1 MRQHGNVMEPKNGM
15 KMKKCY
21 TYLTMLLA
29 VFALVSC
36 VKEFENTQAGAVVDG
51 TPIEFT
57 ISDEATRMLLDLTD
71 GKSLSWED
79 GDKVGLYYRSRITG
93 STNQDTMVAENV
105 PYEYDAQTGK
115 FVPVDQPATWE
126 GGESGNQHDLYVYYP
141 YMSDAEAYNKIKRT
155 VASTQTYDVTATANP
170 IADLGFAGARA
181 LAVTYGTAVEFQP
194 LAQSFAIFRLN
205 ITNTTGSDLTV
216 NNVVVSNDS
225 KDLAGNRF
233 MTMVSFV
240 SGAPKMSGSGG
251 SNSITVNVE
260 NGVVKAGECIDVR
273 MVMIPEDYTGSKFS
287 VTVTSDKGEHPAV
300 EFDGGNI
307 AIGGRASKN
316 IVLSAVG
323 GSDDQEY
330 AIGSVVS
337 GGVLYKIDGNTGYV
351 LYPHAGKAKF
361 ALAKANMS
369 SALIKESNNGMATVA
384 TLKAQSPDLSDYPAA
399 KYCNDIGEGWYIPS
413 ENEWVDLFDVFT
425 GNDTG
430 SVDAFKKATSE
441 LDSKYIA
448 SRNLFDSYLTA
459 CGGEPLST
467 PADKM
472 TTQSNGNVVGYNYW
486 IGTITE
492 AGTKARYSRVDYYAM
507 SATNSVTSSYKVRC
521 IKRVDL
527 ATPEQPEGDTE
538 VEETYPAPVA
548 GEEGEYDVYLLIGQS
563 NMAGRGELLEEDY
576 AEIPNV
582 YLLDS
587 EGNPVP
593 AKNPMNIYSTIRKAD
608 NQQLMGP
615 GASFAS
621 TVTAQTGR
629 KVLLVVN
636 ARGGSAIAE
645 WAKGTTTSIK
655 VGNATTAT
663 SLSFYS
669 EAVRRTQQAM
679 EYGALK
685 GILWHQGCSDQSNTS
700 YMTLVSALAKN
711 LRNDLG
717 ADVPFIVGQLGDWRS
732 SSVNFNTNIKNISN
746 YLIYSDWVSSHG
758 GVPIVT
764 AESDG
769 QPDLTDPHFNR
780 ASQITMGKRYAQKI
794 LKMVYEKDYTL
805 E

>member
-1 MRQHGNVMEPKNGM
+1 
-15 KMKKCY
+15 MKKSY
-21 TYLTMLLA
+21 TYLTMLLT
-29 VFALVSC
+29 VFAFASC
-36 VKEFENTQAGAVVDG
+36 VKEFDNPDKGTVAQG

-57 ISDEATRMLLDLTD
+57 ISDEVTRTLLDLTD

-79 GDKVGLYYRSRITG
+79 GDQVGLYYRSRITG
-93 STNQDTMVAENV
+93 DTNQDTMVAENV

-126 GGESGNQHDLYVYYP
+126 GGESGNQHSLYVYYP
-141 YMSDAEAYNKIKRT
+141 YSSEAKAYNSIART
-155 VASTQTYDVTATANP
+155 IPTTQTYDVTATANP
-170 IADLGFAGARA
+170 IAQLGFAGARA
-181 LAVTYGTAVEFQP
+181 LEVTYGAAVEFP
-194 LAQSFAIFRLN
+194 ALSQSFAIFRLN
-205 ITNTTGSDLTV
+205 ITNTTSSDV
-216 NNVVVSNDS
+216 NVSSVEVSNDS
-225 KDLAGNRF
+225 KVIAGERF
-233 MTMVSFV
+233 MSMSQFV
-240 SGAPKMSGSGG
+240 GSAPRISGSGG
-251 SNSITVNVE
+251 SKSVTVNVE
-260 NGVVKAGECIDVR
+260 NGVLKAGECIDVR
-273 MVMIPEDYTGSKFS
+273 MVMLPQDYTGSKFS
-287 VTVTSDKGEHPAV
+287 VTVTSDKREYPVV
-300 EFDGGNI
+300 EFEGGNI

-316 IVLSAVG
+316 IVLSET
-323 GSDDQEY
+323 GSSDAPEY
-330 AIGSVVS
+330 TIGSVVS

-361 ALAKANMS
+361 ATANEKMS
-369 SALIKESNNGMATVA
+369 SALIKDSNNGMATVA

-430 SVDAFKKATSE
+430 SVDSFKKATSE
-441 LDSKYIA
+441 LDSKYITA
-448 SRNLFDSYLTA
+448 RNLFDSYLTA

-472 TTQSNGNVVGYNYW
+472 TTQSGGKVVGYNYW
-486 IGTITE
+486 IGTITTS
-492 AGTKARYSRVDYYAM
+492 GTTPRYSRVDYYSM
-507 SATNSVTSSYKVRC
+507 SATASVTSSYKVRC
-521 IKRVDL
+521 IKQVDL
-527 ATPEQPEGDTE
+527 TALDQPETE

-587 EGNPVP
+587 EGTPVA
-593 AKNPMNIYSTIRKAD
+593 AKNPMNIYSSIRKAGD
-608 NQQLMGP
+608 SLQQMGP

-621 TVTAQTGR
+621 TVVEQTGR
-629 KVLLVVN
+629 KLLLVVN

-645 WAKGTTTSIK
+645 WAKG
-655 VGNATTAT
+655 ATAT
-663 SLSFYS
+663 SPSFYD

-685 GILWHQGCSDQSNTS
+685 GILWHQGCSDQKNTS
-700 YMTLVSALAKN
+700 YMTQLTALAKN
-711 LRNDLG
+711 LRNDFG

-732 SSVNFNTNIKNISN
+732 SSANFNTNIQNVNDYI
-746 YLIYSDWVSSHG
+746 IYSDWVSSQG
-758 GVPIVT
+758 CVPIIT
-764 AESDG
+764 EESDG

-794 LKMVYEKDYTL
+794 LKMVYEKDYTV

>member
-1 MRQHGNVMEPKNGM
+1 
-15 KMKKCY
+15 MKKSY
-21 TYLTMLLA
+21 TYLTMLLT
-29 VFALVSC
+29 VFAFASC
-36 VKEFENTQAGAVVDG
+36 VKEFDNPDKGNVAQG

-57 ISDEATRMLLDLTD
+57 ISDEVTRTLLDLTD

-79 GDKVGLYYRSRITG
+79 GDQVGLYYRSRITG
-93 STNQDTMVAENV
+93 DTNQDTMVAENV

-126 GGESGNQHDLYVYYP
+126 GGESGNQHSLYVYYP
-141 YMSDAEAYNKIKRT
+141 YSSEAKAYNSIART
-155 VASTQTYDVTATANP
+155 IPTTPTYDVTATANP
-170 IADLGFAGARA
+170 IAQLGFAGARA
-181 LAVTYGTAVEFQP
+181 LEATYGAAVEFP
-194 LAQSFAIFRLN
+194 ALSQSFAIFRLN
-205 ITNTTGSDLTV
+205 ITNTTSSDV
-216 NNVVVSNDS
+216 NVSSVEVSNDS
-225 KDLAGNRF
+225 KVIAGERF
-233 MTMVSFV
+233 MSMSQFV
-240 SGAPKMSGSGG
+240 GSAPKISGSGG
-251 SNSITVNVE
+251 SNSVTVNVE
-260 NGVVKAGECIDVR
+260 NGVLKAGECIDVR
-273 MVMIPEDYTGSKFS
+273 LVMLPRDYTGSMFS
-287 VTVTSDKGEHPAV
+287 VTVTSDKGAHPIV
-300 EFDGGNI
+300 EFDGGDI

-316 IVLSAVG
+316 IVLSETG
-323 GSDDQEY
+323 GSDAPEY
-330 AIGSVVS
+330 TIGSVVS

-361 ALAKANMS
+361 ALDKANMS
-369 SALIKESNNGMATVA
+369 SALIKDSNNGMATVA

-430 SVDAFKKATSE
+430 SVDSFKKATSE
-441 LDSKYIA
+441 LDSKYITA
-448 SRNLFDSYLTA
+448 RNLFDSYLTA

-472 TTQSNGNVVGYNYW
+472 TTQSGGKVVGYNYW
-486 IGTITE
+486 IGTITTS
-492 AGTKARYSRVDYYAM
+492 GTTPRYSRVDYYSM
-507 SATNSVTSSYKVRC
+507 SATASVTSSYKVRC
-521 IKRVDL
+521 IKQVDL
-527 ATPEQPEGDTE
+527 TALDQPETE

-587 EGNPVP
+587 EGTPVA
-593 AKNPMNIYSTIRKAD
+593 AKNPMNIYSSIRKAGD
-608 NQQLMGP
+608 SLQQMGP

-621 TVTAQTGR
+621 TVVEQTGR
-629 KVLLVVN
+629 KLLLVVN

-645 WAKGTTTSIK
+645 WAKG
-655 VGNATTAT
+655 ATAT
-663 SLSFYS
+663 SPSFYD

-685 GILWHQGCSDQSNTS
+685 GILWHQGCSDQKNTS
-700 YMTLVSALAKN
+700 YMTQLTALAKN
-711 LRNDLG
+711 LRNDFG

-732 SSVNFNTNIKNISN
+732 SSANFNTNIQNVNDYI
-746 YLIYSDWVSSHG
+746 IYSDWVSSQG
-758 GVPIVT
+758 CVPIIT
-764 AESDG
+764 EESDG

-794 LKMVYEKDYTL
+794 LKMVYEKDYTV

>member
-1 MRQHGNVMEPKNGM
+1 MKPQNEM
-15 KMKKCY
+15 KMKKSY
-21 TYLTMLLA
+21 TYLTMLLT
-29 VFALVSC
+29 VFALASC
-36 VKEFENTQAGAVVDG
+36 VKEIDNTQTGAVADG

-57 ISDEATRMLLDLTD
+57 ISDEATRMLLDLTE

-79 GDKVGLYYRSRITG
+79 GDQVGLYYRSRITG

-115 FVPVDQPATWE
+115 FVPVGQPATWE

-141 YMSDAEAYNKIKRT
+141 YMSDAQAYNKIAKT
-155 VASTQTYDVTATANP
+155 IPSTQTYDVTATANP

-233 MTMVSFV
+233 MTMASFV
-240 SGAPKMSGSGG
+240 DGAPKMSGSGG
-251 SNSITVNVE
+251 SNSITVNVQ
-260 NGVVKAGECIDVR
+260 NGVLKAGECIDVR
-273 MVMIPEDYTGSKFS
+273 MVMLPQDYTGSKFS
-287 VTVTSDKGEHPAV
+287 VTVTSDKREYPVV
-300 EFDGGNI
+300 EFEGGNI

-316 IVLSAVG
+316 IVLSET
-323 GSDDQEY
+323 GSSDAPEY
-330 AIGSVVS
+330 TIGSVVS

-361 ALAKANMS
+361 ATANEKMS
-369 SALIKESNNGMATVA
+369 SALIKDSNNGMATVA

-430 SVDAFKKATSE
+430 SVDSFKKATSE

-472 TTQSNGNVVGYNYW
+472 TTQSSGKVVGYNYW
-486 IGTITE
+486 IGTITTS
-492 AGTKARYSRVDYYAM
+492 GTTPRYSRVDYYSM
-507 SATNSVTSSYKVRC
+507 SATTSVTSSYKVRC
-521 IKRVDL
+521 IKRVDITAL
-527 ATPEQPEGDTE
+527 DQPETE

-563 NMAGRGELLEEDY
+563 NMAGRGELLEEDKN
-576 AEIPNV
+576 EIPNV

-587 EGNPVP
+587 EGAAVL
-593 AKNPMNIYSTIRKAD
+593 AKNPMNIYSSIRKAD

-621 TVTAQTGR
+621 TITAQTGR

-685 GILWHQGCSDQSNTS
+685 GILWHQGCSDQKNTT
-700 YMTLVSALAKN
+700 YMTQLTALAKN

-732 SSVNFNTNIKNISN
+732 SSVNFNVNIQSIND
-746 YLIYSDWVSSHG
+746 YLTYSDWVSSQG

-764 AESDG
+764 AESNG
-769 QPDLTDPHFNR
+769 QPDTTDPHFNR

-794 LKMVYEKDYTL
+794 LKMVYEKDYTV

>member
-1 MRQHGNVMEPKNGM
+1 MRQHGNVMKPQNEI
-15 KMKKCY
+15 KMKKSY
-21 TYLTMLLA
+21 TYLTMLLT
-29 VFALVSC
+29 VFALASC
-36 VKEFENTQAGAVVDG
+36 VKEFDNTQTGALADG

-79 GDKVGLYYRSRITG
+79 GDQVGLYYRSRITG

-115 FVPVDQPATWE
+115 FVPVGQPATWE

-141 YMSDAEAYNKIKRT
+141 YMSDAQAYNKIAKT
-155 VASTQTYDVTATANP
+155 IASTQTYDVTATANP
-170 IADLGFAGARA
+170 IADLGFSGTRA

-194 LAQSFAIFRLN
+194 LAQSFAVFRLN
-205 ITNTTGSDLTV
+205 ITNTTGNDLTV

-225 KDLAGNRF
+225 KDLAGNRV

-240 SGAPKMSGSGG
+240 NGAPKISGSGG
-251 SNSITVNVE
+251 SNSITVNVQ
-260 NGVVKAGECIDVR
+260 NGVLKAGECIDVR
-273 MVMIPEDYTGSKFS
+273 MVMLPQDYTGSRFS
-287 VTVTSDKGEHPAV
+287 VTVTSDKGEHPVV

-337 GGVLYKIDGNTGYV
+337 GGVLYKINGNTGYV
-351 LYPHAGKAKF
+351 LYPHEGRAKF
-361 ALAKANMS
+361 ALSKENMS
-369 SALIKESNNGMATVA
+369 SALIKDTNNGMATVA
-384 TLKAQSPDLSDYPAA
+384 TLKAQSPDLSNYPAA

-459 CGGEPLST
+459 CGGDPLST

-486 IGTITE
+486 IGTITTT
-492 AGTKARYSRVDYYAM
+492 GTTPRYSRVDYYTM
-507 SATNSVTSSYKVRC
+507 GATASVTSTYRVRC

-527 ATPEQPEGDTE
+527 STPEQPEGDTE

-621 TVTAQTGR
+621 TITAQTDR

-645 WAKGTTTSIK
+645 WSKGTTTSIK
-655 VGNATTAT
+655 VGNATAAT

-679 EYGALK
+679 GYGALK

-746 YLIYSDWVSSHG
+746 YLIYSDWVSSQG

-764 AESDG
+764 AESNG
-769 QPDLTDPHFNR
+769 QPDTTDPHFNR

-794 LKMVYEKDYTL
+794 LKMVYEKDYTV

>member
-1 MRQHGNVMEPKNGM
+1 
-15 KMKKCY
+15 MKKSY
-21 TYLTMLLA
+21 TYLTMLLT
-29 VFALVSC
+29 VFAFASC
-36 VKEFENTQAGAVVDG
+36 VKEFDNPDKGTVAQG

-57 ISDEATRMLLDLTD
+57 ISDEVTRTLLDLTD

-79 GDKVGLYYRSRITG
+79 GDQVGLYYRSRITG
-93 STNQDTMVAENV
+93 DTNQDTMVAENV

-126 GGESGNQHDLYVYYP
+126 GGESGNQHSLYVYYP
-141 YMSDAEAYNKIKRT
+141 YSSEAKAYNSIART
-155 VASTQTYDVTATANP
+155 IPTTQTYDVTATANP
-170 IADLGFAGARA
+170 IAQLGFAGARA
-181 LAVTYGTAVEFQP
+181 LEVTYGAAVEFP
-194 LAQSFAIFRLN
+194 ALSQSFAIFRLN
-205 ITNTTGSDLTV
+205 ITNTTSSDV
-216 NNVVVSNDS
+216 NVSSVEVSNDS
-225 KDLAGNRF
+225 KVIAGERF
-233 MTMVSFV
+233 MSMSQFV
-240 SGAPKMSGSGG
+240 GSAPKISGSGG
-251 SNSITVNVE
+251 SNSVTVNVE
-260 NGVVKAGECIDVR
+260 NGVLKAGECIDVR
-273 MVMIPEDYTGSKFS
+273 LVMLPRDYTGSMFS
-287 VTVTSDKGEHPAV
+287 VTVTSDKGAHPIV
-300 EFDGGNI
+300 EFDGGDI

-316 IVLSAVG
+316 IVLSETG
-323 GSDDQEY
+323 GSDAPEY
-330 AIGSVVS
+330 TIGSVVS

-361 ALAKANMS
+361 ALDKANMS
-369 SALIKESNNGMATVA
+369 SALIKDSNNGMATVA

-430 SVDAFKKATSE
+430 SVDSFKKATSE
-441 LDSKYIA
+441 LDSKYITA
-448 SRNLFDSYLTA
+448 RNLFDSYLTA

-472 TTQSNGNVVGYNYW
+472 TTQSGGKVVGYNYW
-486 IGTITE
+486 IGTITTS
-492 AGTKARYSRVDYYAM
+492 GTTPRYSRVDYYSM
-507 SATNSVTSSYKVRC
+507 SATASVTSSYKVRC
-521 IKRVDL
+521 IKQVDL
-527 ATPEQPEGDTE
+527 TALDQPETE

-587 EGNPVP
+587 EGTPVA
-593 AKNPMNIYSTIRKAD
+593 AKNPMNIYSSIRKAGD
-608 NQQLMGP
+608 SLQQMGP

-621 TVTAQTGR
+621 TVVEQTGR
-629 KVLLVVN
+629 KLLLVVN

-645 WAKGTTTSIK
+645 WAKG
-655 VGNATTAT
+655 ATAT
-663 SLSFYS
+663 SPSFYD

-685 GILWHQGCSDQSNTS
+685 GILWHQGCSDQKNTS
-700 YMTLVSALAKN
+700 YMTQLTALAKN
-711 LRNDLG
+711 LRNDFG

-732 SSVNFNTNIKNISN
+732 SSANFNTNIQNVNDYI
-746 YLIYSDWVSSHG
+746 IYSDWVSSQG
-758 GVPIVT
+758 CVPIIT
-764 AESDG
+764 EESDG

-794 LKMVYEKDYTL
+794 LKMVYEKDYTV